1 MCVSATMQ
9 TINRATLFEVY
20 KLHVKNCT
28 SVNIYFLQY
37 ICNYSYF
44 VKWIIHTYEI
54 FGRRVLITFHSNN
67 IIKSK
72 VGRKFCNKKR
82 GN

>member
-28 SVNIYFLQY
+28 SVKIYFLQY
-37 ICNYSYF
+37 IIIPILLNESY
-44 VKWIIHTYEI
+44 IHMKYLVEE
-54 FGRRVLITFHSNN
+54 S
-67 IIKSK
+67 
-72 VGRKFCNKKR
+72 
-82 GN
+82 